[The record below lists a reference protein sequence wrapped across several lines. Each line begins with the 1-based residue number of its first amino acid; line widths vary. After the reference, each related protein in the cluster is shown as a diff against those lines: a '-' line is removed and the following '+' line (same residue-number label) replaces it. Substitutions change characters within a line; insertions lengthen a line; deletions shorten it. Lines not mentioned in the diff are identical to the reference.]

1 MTSRCS
7 CVRRSVLRWRA
18 VVLDLDDTLY
28 SEEAYVRSGFRAVA
42 ARAQETLGVPAAE
55 AETELV
61 ALFEEGVRGDTFDRW
76 LAARGL
82 GGEVAVGDLVA
93 AYRAHA
99 PEIAPFPEARALLR
113 RLRADGSAVGLLSDG
128 DPAVQGRKLD
138 ALGLRDAFDAI
149 VVTGELGP
157 DAAKPSPRGF
167 EEVLRALG
175 DALPGEAVY
184 VSDNPAKDFVGARR
198 AGMRSIRV
206 RRPDGIYADLEPKTP
221 EHAPDAEVSGLE
233 GVVGALAEL

>member
-1 MTSRCS
+1 
-7 CVRRSVLRWRA
+7 VPRWRA

-28 SEEAYVRSGFRAVA
+28 PEAAYVRSGFRAVA

-55 AETELV
+55 GEAELV
-61 ALFEEGVRGDTFDRW
+61 ALFEEGVRRDTFDRW

-82 GGEVAVGDLVA
+82 GGDVAVGDLVA

-99 PEIAPFPEARALLR
+99 PEIAPFPGAGALLR
-113 RLRADGSAVGLLSDG
+113 RLRADDSAVGLLSDG

-157 DAAKPSPRGF
+157 DAGKPSPRGF
-167 EEVLRALG
+167 EAVLRGLG
-175 DALPGEAVY
+175 GAPPGEAVY

-206 RRPDGIYADLEPKTP
+206 RRPGGIYAHLEPETP
-221 EHAPDAEVSGLE
+221 EHAPDAEVSGLDE
-233 GVVGALAEL
+233 VPSALERL

>member
-1 MTSRCS
+1 
-7 CVRRSVLRWRA
+7 VPRWRA

-28 SEEAYVRSGFRAVA
+28 PEAGYVRSGFRAVA

-55 AETELV
+55 AEAELV
-61 ALFEEGVRGDTFDRW
+61 ALFEDGVRGDTFDR
-76 LAARGL
+76 
-82 GGEVAVGDLVA
+82 
-93 AYRAHA
+93 AHT
-99 PEIAPFPEARALLR
+99 PEIAPFPEAGALLR

-138 ALGLRDAFDAI
+138 ALELRHAFDAI

-167 EEVLRALG
+167 EEVLQRLG
-175 DALPGEAVY
+175 DASPGEAVY

-198 AGMRSIRV
+198 TGMRSIRV
-206 RRPDGIYADLEPKTP
+206 RRPGGIYAHLEPETP
-221 EHAPDAEVSGLE
+221 EHAPDAEVTGLDE
-233 GVVGALAEL
+233 VPGALERL